1 MIPLHIYFHEGK
13 YYLLDDFG
21 NYYPFPVGSGASGG
35 AGGGGG
41 GGSDIY
47 VQDEG
52 IQLTG
57 KYKTVNFE
65 GAGVSV
71 VNSGAKRAT
80 ITIPGYTIASLT
92 TAQRLVLSP
101 TTALIVE
108 DIDLDMYFKWST
120 VSNDWSPF

>member
-1 MIPLHIYFHEGK
+1 MIALQIYLHEGK
-13 YYLLDDFG
+13 YYLRDDAG

-35 AGGGGG
+35 SGGGG

-52 IQLTG
+52 LQLSG
-57 KYKTVNFE
+57 KYKTLNFA
-65 GAGVSV
+65 GPGVSV
-71 VNSGAKRAT
+71 ADSGGKRAT
-80 ITIPGYTIASLT
+80 ITIPGYVIASLT
-92 TAQRLVLSP
+92 TAQRLALTP

-108 DIDLDMYFKWST
+108 DTDTDMYYKWST